1 MRYQINTS
9 LILQEFTK
17 LDSECPL
24 CEMRSIV
31 ENNVVEQYLN
41 EAVMVTSVRYTVNEK
56 GFCPTHFDMLFAGQS
71 KLGLALQCVT
81 RMNVL
86 KEHLKTPANFKAAA
100 KQGEKLVAAE
110 KTCVI
115 CDTVEDHMQRYY
127 KTVAQLYYDEEDF
140 RDILGFSKGF
150 CLKDYAQL
158 LLNAKYASLKANEYV
173 KLLSGIEMKSMEK
186 VQGDLQWFCDRHDFR
201 NAGKPLGSAEDALP
215 RTRQKL
221 YGKKSN
227 KTP

>member
-1 MRYQINTS
+1 MRYQINTA

-24 CEMRSIV
+24 CEMRSII

-41 EAVMVTSVRYTVNEK
+41 EAVMAKTTRQVVNEK
-56 GFCPTHFDMLFAGQS
+56 GFCEAHFDMLFAGQS
-71 KLGLALQCVT
+71 KLGLALQCIT

-86 KEHLKTPANFKAAA
+86 KENLKTPSTA
-100 KQGEKLVAAE
+100 KGAVKQAEKLVAAE

-127 KTVAQLYYDEEDF
+127 KTVAQLYFEEEDF

-158 LLNAKYASLKANEYV
+158 ILNSKFASFKATEYV
-173 KLLSGIEMKSMEK
+173 KLLANIEMKSVEK
-186 VQGDLQWFCDRHDFR
+186 VQNDLQWFCDRHDFR
-201 NAGKPLGSAEDALP
+201 NAGKPLGAAEDALP
-215 RTRQKL
+215 RTRQKI
-221 YGKKSN
+221 YGKKRN
-227 KTP
+227 NVR